1 VGATTYYF
9 NSDATK
15 EGEAEIGLGFRFAYV
30 YHCGSIAFGAFII
43 ALVQFIKLIFLYLA
57 QQAEKASGN
66 NPAVKMIVACGACI
80 LNCIERICDYI
91 NVAAYCYMAVSGD
104 SFCMSA
110 WNGFLLNVKHMLKFS
125 FANMIAKIFI
135 FLGKVALTVGN
146 CFSLL
151 FIMNNITHDSDEVS
165 SLAGPIV
172 VVAIV
177 TYMTASIF
185 LGLFETSVMAIM
197 TCLAV
202 DIDLHGDTP
211 KFGPPTFHDDEKNPL
226 KKIDDGKK
234 SGKVDGNAIQ
244 MA

>member
-9 NSDATK
+9 NSHFDEEK
-15 EGEAEIGLGFRFAYV
+15 KDWVEGEAEIGLGFRFAYV

-43 ALVQFIKLIFLYLA
+43 ALVQIIRFLFLYVA
-57 QQAEKASGN
+57 KQAEKASGN

-80 LNCIERICDYI
+80 LKCIERIVDYI

-104 SFCMSA
+104 GFCTSA

-125 FANMIAKIFI
+125 FANFIAKIFI
-135 FLGKVALTVGN
+135 FLGKLALTVGN
-146 CFSLL
+146 VFSLL
-151 FIMNNITHDSDEVS
+151 FIMKNITKDTNEVS
-165 SLAGPIV
+165 SLMGPVV
-172 VVAIV
+172 VVAVV

-185 LGLFETSVMAIM
+185 LGLFETSVMAVM

-202 DIDLHGDTP
+202 DIDLHGDHP

-226 KKIDDGKK
+226 KKID
-234 SGKVDGNAIQ
+234 NA
-244 MA
+244 